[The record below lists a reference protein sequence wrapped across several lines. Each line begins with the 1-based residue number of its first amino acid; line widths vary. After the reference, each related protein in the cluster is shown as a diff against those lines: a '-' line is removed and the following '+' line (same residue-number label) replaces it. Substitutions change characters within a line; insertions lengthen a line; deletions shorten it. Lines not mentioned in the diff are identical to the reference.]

1 MILPPLFAFGYAETH
16 YKFRLPWSPLHE
28 PWPEIFLDAPC
39 MVEPEKDWPVWLVLR
54 DADLFP
60 TTIHGLQV
68 QIQSSEQAAATV
80 DIPLQLRLDQAFH
93 FLPISIPLG
102 TRKGMVHVHV
112 TIHAERQGRQ
122 KKILDWNYP
131 GLTPS
136 PLLVQVLEHPYPKP
150 AGWWAGETHCHTW
163 HSSDPVEF
171 GAPPLV
177 LQQSALA
184 LGLDFVL
191 TTDHSY
197 DFSYQKENYRLPADP
212 KQRWQQLQHEIS
224 KLDSYPLILAG
235 EEVSC
240 GNSHGKNVHLLVA
253 GHGEFIPGEG
263 DSGRQWF
270 RNRPTLPLQDV
281 LSLVA
286 PAPCFAAH
294 PQSSMGWLER
304 KIFHRG
310 PYTVADMQYH
320 STNAIAGLEF
330 WNGARNSGYR
340 RGRQFWIEQLLQGHH
355 ILPIAGNDAHGDL
368 NRYTGVHIPLLKLRT
383 ARERQFGNVRT
394 VLQSDSGQRPQG
406 IELHKAIR
414 RAQQTGGLYCTEG
427 PAIQV
432 EQNGSHFRIQA
443 FSSPDFGAL
452 SELKLF
458 WASEST
464 KVEQALVFP
473 LDSFEHSYS
482 FPLPAGCHYLRAECQ
497 TQKNR
502 HAISA
507 ACWAGA

>member
-1 MILPPLFAFGYAETH
+1 MILPPFFALGYAETH
-16 YKFRLPWSPLHE
+16 YKFQLPWSPLHE

-39 MVEPEKDWPVWLVLR
+39 MVEPGKAWPVWLVLR

-68 QIQSSEQAAATV
+68 QIRSSDQKEETF
-80 DIPLQLRLDQAFH
+80 DIPIHELLDQAFH
-93 FLPISIPLG
+93 FMPVNIPLG
-102 TRKGMVHVHV
+102 ARKGIVKVHV
-112 TIHAERQGRQ
+112 TIQAERLGRQ

-171 GAPPLV
+171 GAPPNV
-177 LQQSALA
+177 LQQAALA

-197 DFSYQKENYRLPADP
+197 DFSYQKENYRIPADP
-212 KQRWQQLQHEIS
+212 KQRWQQLQQEIS
-224 KLDSYPLILAG
+224 ALDAYPFLLAG
-235 EEVSC
+235 EEISC

-253 GHGEFIPGEG
+253 GHREFVPGTG

-270 RNRPTLPLQDV
+270 QNKPTLPLQDV
-281 LSLVA
+281 LHMVA

-310 PYTVADMQYH
+310 PYSEEDLQINGPH
-320 STNAIAGLEF
+320 AIAGLEF
-330 WNGARNSGYR
+330 WNGARDSGYR
-340 RGRQFWIEQLLQGHH
+340 RGRQFWIEQLLNGHH

-368 NRYTGVHIPLLKLRT
+368 NRYTGVHIPLMKLRT

-394 VLQSDSGQRPQG
+394 VLQSSSGLRPQG
-406 IELHKAIR
+406 VELHAAIR
-414 RAQQTGGLYCTEG
+414 RAQQSGGLYCTEG
-427 PAIQV
+427 PALQIELVGGQF
-432 EQNGSHFRIQA
+432 QIQA
-443 FSSPDFGAL
+443 QSSPDFGTL
-452 SELKLF
+452 CELRLF
-458 WASEST
+458 WASHDA
-464 KVEQALVFP
+464 KVEQEQVIP
-473 LDSFEHSYS
+473 LDALEHTYS
-482 FPLPAGCHYLRAECQ
+482 LPHPADCRYLRAECR
-497 TQKNR
+497 TNKNR

-507 ACWAGA
+507 ACWAGT